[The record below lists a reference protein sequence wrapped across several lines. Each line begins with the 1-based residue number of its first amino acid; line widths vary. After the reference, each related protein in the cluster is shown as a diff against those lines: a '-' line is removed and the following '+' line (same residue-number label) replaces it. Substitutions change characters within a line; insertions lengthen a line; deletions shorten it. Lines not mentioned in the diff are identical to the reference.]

1 MSERF
6 YLYDQTSDTK
16 TRFISFMGEEQR
28 HDFALLYSDQ
38 YYGKTVV
45 LDIQRNRFAIIGH
58 DDLNE
63 PGYIEYAFQVDEAV
77 AEEMTDFLR
86 EVI

>member
-6 YLYDQTSDTK
+6 FLYDETNETK
-16 TRFISFMGEEQR
+16 TRFVSFMSEEQR
-28 HDFALLYSDQ
+28 HDFALLYSDH

-45 LDIQRNRFAIIGH
+45 LDILSNRFAIIGH

-63 PGYIEYAFQVDEAV
+63 PGYIEHAFQTDEKV
-77 AEEMTDFLR
+77 AEEITDFLR